1 MRWCRTGLCYCY
13 NNLYVIILCITISI
27 MCIFYNMLE
36 GYFHVCEFEFTQITT
51 GEIQLSTTLPFLQT
65 IYAVVANLSAIPV
78 IPSSYRLVS
87 GQRAST
93 KTVPPPRDRLSL
105 VGQNELVSCGLYRT
119 SSSTLLSRNKR
130 LALAVTLVTKNIVA
144 CTWRENKTKE

>member
-1 MRWCRTGLCYCY
+1 
-13 NNLYVIILCITISI
+13 
-27 MCIFYNMLE
+27 MLE

-51 GEIQLSTTLPFLQT
+51 GEILLSTTLPFLQT

-93 KTVPPPRDRLSL
+93 KNGSPASGPAIF
-105 VGQNELVSCGLYRT
+105 GRT
-119 SSSTLLSRNKR
+119 K
-130 LALAVTLVTKNIVA
+130 
-144 CTWRENKTKE
+144 